1 MKKNNNL
8 TKKTEKIIG
17 KKNTETIKKLILF
30 GLGGILI
37 LTTKLILTYTLT
49 DILGINII
57 ISYLVTIII
66 ATIIGFL
73 YSYHITFKNK
83 TEPLKKFTKYTA
95 SIGMF
100 YAADYAIVLTLT
112 KTLGIYHLI
121 SIIITTI
128 IIFFLKFIIYDKLI
142 FKEKNYNS

>member
-30 GLGGILI
+30 GLGGILL
-37 LTTKLILTYTLT
+37 LTTKLILTYALT
-49 DILGINII
+49 DILRINIT
-57 ISYLVTIII
+57 ISYLITIII

-73 YSYHITFKNK
+73 YSYYVTFKNK

-95 SIGMF
+95 SIGIF
-100 YAADYAIVLTLT
+100 YAADYVAVLILT
-112 KTLGIYHLI
+112 KTLGIYHLV
-121 SIIITTI
+121 SIIIVTT
-128 IIFFLKFIIYDKLI
+128 IIFFLKFIVYDKLI
-142 FKEKNYNS
+142 FKEKNQN